1 MAQILANVTGVE
13 TIKTLIACLGVPDF
27 TVDELAQQAG
37 VSRRTVDTV
46 VRRYQHA
53 FDRLPSGKQDGPGR
67 PPVRWRLRADH
78 LDEVVAAVDSHQA
91 ALSPGWR
98 SELADAPDSAT
109 VEASLIMAAAALARR
124 PDDARQTKQ
133 LVATARNSL
142 AAAGF
147 GPDGLPYA
155 GHPGQVLAG
164 RARFI
169 AAVAEVVDARL
180 SNDQQ
185 LIDEAQARAM
195 PHVVDAA
202 RYMSAAEW
210 MPLAQEVVPAAA
222 RVLYASTGAGRL
234 PEAASVLDL
243 LPSAPQDSSK
253 RIAGPDTKMPGKA
266 ISAHQIIAL
275 LQEADFGIHDT
286 YELPSRPAEFG
297 PAPDCLDSAVRDR
310 LRRSYPGGLYRHQ
323 AGAIEAAVNGA
334 DIVLASATASGK
346 SLPFMAFAA
355 HLTTQDPESR
365 VLALYPARALI
376 QDQLAK
382 WRDFLRPLGISSAHI
397 DGGVKVSERAM
408 LMADAQVVLMTPDV
422 AHAWLMSNL
431 HDTTIR
437 NFLQH
442 LKLLVLD
449 EAHVY
454 EGAFGTNMAFLL
466 RRLQVAAGRHQLI
479 CSTATLGEPADF
491 VDQLTGRKP
500 LAFGADQDGAPSPGK
515 TILRVSPQGR
525 SFDATADLLRAMA
538 GAQVGRFIAF
548 ADSRRQVEQFV
559 AATLRPASD
568 GGSSSDE
575 SHRARLLESPA
586 KILPYRAGYERG
598 DREQIQESLAE
609 GELAGV
615 VSTSA
620 LELGLDIGDI
630 ELVLLLDVPLSVK
643 SFWQR
648 IGRAGR
654 KSPAVCVVIDAK
666 HVLDATGGLDE
677 YAARPIERNW
687 LYLDN
692 RYIQYAHAL
701 CAALELSQLGLDDPS
716 LEAFRSLPQE
726 FRNLL
731 DNELH
736 PANVVPSDLY
746 PLKQRA
752 QDDPHHEFAIRGAA
766 EQDLRIIGPNDDA
779 LGSVTFSQALHEAFP
794 GSVYYYM
801 ARPYRV
807 YRLDSHRSEIRA
819 RHERWYTTT
828 PVSQTKVFPRF
839 AGGTHRLLLAEHGF
853 VAEAEMQ
860 VSERLMGF
868 VERRGNVREQHEY
881 RPGSPYSQ
889 KPLTRFFE
897 TTGVCWSFTSLS
909 RVSEQAGRKLLEA
922 FALKFGIQER
932 DLGVGVFS
940 ARPSPLGPGQIQDLC
955 IYDTTAGSLRL
966 TQRLAEHFAETVA
979 WASESLLRDQDPELA
994 RQLAALS
1001 AAAADLETTETVADA
1016 DSELA
1021 DDDWVILVAPGELA
1035 ILTNASGTQ
1044 EVEIADFRYTPRG
1057 IVYDLKHRT
1066 QDVQWT
1072 VPAETLM
1079 PIHGES
1085 KLLRFNLM
1093 TGERVDL

>member
-1 MAQILANVTGVE
+1 
-13 TIKTLIACLGVPDF
+13 
-27 TVDELAQQAG
+27 
-37 VSRRTVDTV
+37 
-46 VRRYQHA
+46 
-53 FDRLPSGKQDGPGR
+53 
-67 PPVRWRLRADH
+67 
-78 LDEVVAAVDSHQA
+78 
-91 ALSPGWR
+91 
-98 SELADAPDSAT
+98 
-109 VEASLIMAAAALARR
+109 
-124 PDDARQTKQ
+124 
-133 LVATARNSL
+133 
-142 AAAGF
+142 
-147 GPDGLPYA
+147 
-155 GHPGQVLAG
+155 
-164 RARFI
+164 
-169 AAVAEVVDARL
+169 
-180 SNDQQ
+180 
-185 LIDEAQARAM
+185 
-195 PHVVDAA
+195 
-202 RYMSAAEW
+202 MS
-210 MPLAQEVVPAAA
+210 M
-222 RVLYASTGAGRL
+222 
-234 PEAASVLDL
+234 
-243 LPSAPQDSSK
+243 
-253 RIAGPDTKMPGKA
+253 A
-266 ISAHQIIAL
+266 ISAQDVIAL
-275 LQEADFGIHDT
+275 LQGADFGIHDT
-286 YELPSRPAEFG
+286 YEIPARSAEFR
-297 PAPDCLDSAVRDR
+297 PVPDCLDSAVGDR
-310 LRRSYPGGLYRHQ
+310 LRRSYPGGLYKHQ
-323 AGAIEAAVNGA
+323 AGAIEAAVKGA

-355 HLTTQDPESR
+355 HLAAQDPESR

-382 WRDFLRPLGISSAHI
+382 WREFLRPLGISSAYI
-397 DGGVKVSERAM
+397 DGGVKVPERGV
-408 LMADAQVVLMTPDV
+408 LMAGAQVVLMTPDV

-431 HDTTIR
+431 HDTTVR
-437 NFLQH
+437 EFLQR
-442 LKLLVLD
+442 LKLLILD

-466 RRLQVAAGRHQLI
+466 RRLQVASGLHQLI

-491 VDQLTGRKP
+491 VDRLTGRKP
-500 LAFGADQDGAPSPGK
+500 LAFGADEDGAPSPGK
-515 TILRVSPQGR
+515 TVLRVSPQGQ
-525 SFDATADLLRAMA
+525 SFDATVNLLRAVA

-568 GGSSSDE
+568 GDDSSPVSLAGDRERGDE
-575 SHRARLLESPA
+575 SQRARLSETPA

-598 DREQIQESLAE
+598 DREQIQESLAR

-654 KSPAVCVVIDAK
+654 KSHAVCVVIDGK
-666 HVLDATGGLDE
+666 HVLDATGGLNE
-677 YAARPIERNW
+677 YAARPVEHNW

-701 CAALELSQLGLDDPS
+701 CAALELPQLGLDDAN
-716 LEAFRSLPQE
+716 LDAFRSLPQE

-736 PANVVPSDLY
+736 PANVVPPDLY

-766 EQDLRIIGPNDDA
+766 EQDLRITGPNDDA
-779 LGSVTFSQALHEAFP
+779 LGSVTFSQALREAFP

-807 YRLDSHRSEIRA
+807 YRLDGHRSEIRA
-819 RHERWYTTT
+819 RRERWYTTT

-853 VAEAEMQ
+853 VAEVEMQ

-868 VERRGNVREQHEY
+868 VERRGKVREQHEY

-897 TTGVCWSFTSLS
+897 TTGVCWSFTSLP
-909 RVSEQAGRKLLEA
+909 RISEQAGRKLLEG
-922 FALKFGIQER
+922 FALEFGIQER
-932 DLGVGVFS
+932 DLGVGIFS

-955 IYDTTAGSLRL
+955 VYDTTAGSLRL

-979 WASESLLRDQDPELA
+979 WVSESLLGDQDPDIA
-994 RQLAALS
+994 AQLAGLS
-1001 AAAADLETTETVADA
+1001 TAAENLKATETVADA
-1016 DSELA
+1016 DSESQSA

-1044 EVEIADFRYTPRG
+1044 EVEVADFRYTPRG
-1057 IVYDLKHRT
+1057 IMYDLKHRRRS
-1066 QDVQWT
+1066 VRWT
-1072 VPAETLM
+1072 VPAETVM

-1085 KLLRFNLM
+1085 KLVRFNLM